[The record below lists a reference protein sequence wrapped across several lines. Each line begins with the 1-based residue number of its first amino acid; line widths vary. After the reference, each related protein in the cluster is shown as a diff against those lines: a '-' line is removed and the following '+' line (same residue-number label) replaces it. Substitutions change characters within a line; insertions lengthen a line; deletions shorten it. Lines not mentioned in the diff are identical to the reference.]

1 VPCWWGETPALEDN
15 VDLSKLTKPKNRWR
29 STVWIIV
36 DTPAGF
42 KDVLAEER
50 TVVGHIDDNNQFWLL
65 AFEDIDHAGTVV
77 KEYESCKKHEAHIV
91 SFNVYTM
98 PAEWHIRLYRMDGS
112 WLDLEQWAYLQRLHL
127 QDA

>member
-1 VPCWWGETPALEDN
+1 VPCRRGETPALEDN

-29 STVWIIV
+29 STVWIII

-42 KDVLAEER
+42 KDVLAEQR
-50 TVVGHIDDNNQFWLL
+50 TAVGHIDDNNQFWLL
-65 AFEDIDHAGTVV
+65 AFEDIDHAQRVV

-98 PAEWHIRLYRMDGS
+98 PVDWDVRLYRMDGS
-112 WLDLEQWAYLQRLHL
+112 WMDIRQLDYLQKLNV
-127 QDA
+127 QD